1 MVMQLTIQETAAKL
15 GLSMQTV
22 RRWVQ
27 SGKLQA
33 SQKPTSRGFIWMVD
47 VPEDLLD
54 EEPVE
59 ESPEVQTLREM
70 NLLLRED
77 VTQLREELTEKNS
90 QIRELHVLLQGL
102 QAALPSPVSRQHSW
116 WRFWNRSSG

>member
-1 MVMQLTIQETAAKL
+1 
-15 GLSMQTV
+15 
-22 RRWVQ
+22 
-27 SGKLQA
+27 
-33 SQKPTSRGFIWMVD
+33 MVD

-59 ESPEVQTLREM
+59 ESPEVQILREM

-102 QAALPSPVSRQHSW
+102 QAALPSPVSRQYSW
-116 WRFWNRSSG
+116 WRFWNRASG